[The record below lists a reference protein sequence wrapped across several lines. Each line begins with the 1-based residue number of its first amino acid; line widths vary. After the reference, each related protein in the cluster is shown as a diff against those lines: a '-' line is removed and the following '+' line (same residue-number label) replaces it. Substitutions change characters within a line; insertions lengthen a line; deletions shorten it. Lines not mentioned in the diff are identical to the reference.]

1 MPHPPQYWDH
11 QQPYG
16 YPAPYPGAPVPP
28 RRPARW
34 LVPVL
39 AGGVL
44 AIVLAA
50 GCGFVVY
57 NRVSGQSAGAAG
69 GGTGGSRIP
78 NVDRPGFQDL
88 EESIV
93 DPAPLT
99 EKADAPPVTVKGAP
113 VVPACSLLSLA
124 ELTQAGVRLK
134 PNPLKGGYQ
143 RSFFD
148 GTGTGTMEAGSD
160 YTLPI
165 SPQNTCEYFGYEGS
179 VSIDVFQEHY
189 TSPKAMVEGIE
200 RYEPQQ
206 AIKGVTVTRQPKT
219 STNTQGQEYAVFAMR
234 LGRTLARVTLLI
246 QEGKLATVQPAV
258 LDTVAGR
265 MAANTARPVG
275 NPVIGVDSPAYPV
288 APLDAC
294 AALAVEDFQALTNV
308 PAAPFAQEEIATAVG
323 RINFSLGTSVKDRNE
338 YAYVETGCRRTT
350 GETTSNDRVSLKLD
364 VRSYTNDKAAA
375 NDVAVSGPYDKGQ
388 PISRTV
394 GDESYCVTFT
404 YAREAGALVFR
415 SGRYHLVLTLI
426 DPKNPTKG
434 QNPVAVAERLAPIA
448 DRIITRLER

>member
-1 MPHPPQYWDH
+1 VQYPP
-11 QQPYG
+11 QPYG

-39 AGGVL
+39 VGAVL

-50 GCGFVVY
+50 AGGFAVY
-57 NRVSGQSAGAAG
+57 TRVSGDGGQSPGAAG
-69 GGTGGSRIP
+69 GNSGSRIP

-99 EKADAPPVTVKGAP
+99 EKVDAPPVTVGGAP

-124 ELTQAGVRLK
+124 DLTQAGVRLK

-148 GTGTGTMEAGSD
+148 GKGTGAMEKGSD

-179 VSIDVFQEHY
+179 VSIDVFQESY
-189 TSPKAMVEGIE
+189 TSPKAMVEDVE
-200 RYEPQQ
+200 RYEPQP
-206 AIKGVTVTRQPKT
+206 AIKGVTVTKQPKT
-219 STNTQGQEYAVFAMR
+219 STSTDGKEYAVFAMR
-234 LGRTLARVTLLI
+234 LGKVLARVTLLI
-246 QEGKLATVQPAV
+246 EQGKLATVQPKV
-258 LDTVAGR
+258 LDTVAGKL
-265 MAANTARPVG
+265 AATPVG
-275 NPVIGVDSPAYPV
+275 NPVIGVDSPAYPM

-294 AALAVEDFQALTNV
+294 AVLAAEDFQALTNV

-364 VRSYTNDKAAA
+364 VRSYTTDKAAA
-375 NDVAVSGPYDKGQ
+375 NDIAVTGPYDKGQ

-394 GDESYCVTFT
+394 GDESYCVTFE
-404 YAREAGALVFR
+404 YARAAGALVFR
-415 SGRYHLVLTLI
+415 SGRHHLVLTLF

-434 QNPVAVAERLAPIA
+434 QNPAAMAERLAPIA
-448 DRIITRLER
+448 DRIIPRVKQ